1 MMGGLDTGRG
11 GERLEHAAP
20 EAFQVTLQLQESRGI
35 HSVETPRAFLALFHQ
50 SSRFQ
55 HLQVLRDRGAAD
67 RKQSRQ
73 LANRKRATPEPLENR
88 AARGVGECREHLS
101 LVGHG

>member
-11 GERLEHAAP
+11 GERLEYAAP
-20 EAFQVTLQLQESRGI
+20 EAFQVALQLQESRGI
-35 HSVETPRAFLALFHQ
+35 HTVETARAFLALFYQ
-50 SSRFQ
+50 SSCFQ
-55 HLQVLRDRGAAD
+55 YLEVLRDRGAAD

-73 LANRKRATPEPLENR
+73 LAHGKRATPEPLENR